1 MKAKL
6 ALVAALVALASVC
19 SPPVLAWAD
28 LAVPQADTPCPSA
41 LADAMTSLP
50 DAKVPLVCAAQPSG
64 GYEWKTVTTPYPVSD
79 RWLSYGPE
87 LKLHGEGLRDG
98 RIKSGDWVAT
108 PQDADA
114 VCRAEQIAVVDAGV
128 VGPPQIDAGAKGK
141 PLVFRIVPQL
151 FSIQMTGY
159 CLWTKVAG

>member
-6 ALVAALVALASVC
+6 AWITAVVVLATVC
-19 SPPVLAWAD
+19 SPQTLAWAEPV
-28 LAVPQADTPCPSA
+28 VPQVDTPCPSTF
-41 LADAMTSLP
+41 ADAMTSLP
-50 DAKVPLVCAAQPSG
+50 DAKVPLVCAAQPNG
-64 GYEWKTVTTPYPVSD
+64 HYEWKTVASPYPVSD

-108 PQDADA
+108 PQDADT
-114 VCRAEQIAVVDAGV
+114 VCRAEQIAVVNAGV

-141 PLVFRIVPQL
+141 PLAFRVVPQL

-159 CLWTKVAG
+159 CLWTKVAA